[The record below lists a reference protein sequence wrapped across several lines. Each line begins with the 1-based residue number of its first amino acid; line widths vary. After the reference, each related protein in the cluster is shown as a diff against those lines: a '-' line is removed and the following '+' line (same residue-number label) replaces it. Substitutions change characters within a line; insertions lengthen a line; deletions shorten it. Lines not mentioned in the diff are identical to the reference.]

1 MWPTE
6 VELGVTGL
14 FLQLLRYHSDSHD
27 QMRPPMSLTVVPQ
40 GSPSPQIPF
49 GTLCASLDNLPLP
62 PCPAHRDSQSTHFE
76 IPLCASELVACELG
90 AGFLLTPHPKGC
102 KAALKSHQKSVLP
115 MSPASRG
122 EEGSPLHLPGWKD
135 GLSLSAGQEDR
146 GLKLL
151 PKAGVTDRCC
161 QSVLNSG

>member
-1 MWPTE
+1 M
-6 VELGVTGL
+6 ELGGTGL
-14 FLQLLRYHSDSHD
+14 FLQLLRFHSHD
-27 QMRPPMSLTVVPQ
+27 HITHRGGVPPR
-40 GSPSPQIPF
+40 SPSPQLPF
-49 GTLCASLDNLPLP
+49 CTLCWFGQSPILPLP
-62 PCPAHRDSQSTHFE
+62 SSHKFPVNTFKNPFVCFR
-76 IPLCASELVACELG
+76 IIACELG
-90 AGFLLTPHPKGC
+90 DGFLLTPHPKGC

-115 MSPASRG
+115 TSPVGRG

-135 GLSLSAGQEDR
+135 GLCPSAGQEDR